1 MQLPARPAA
10 DVVLRVDGG
19 GEEGALA
26 GRRVGPDLDGPAV
39 HAVPALAVDV
49 AAGDAP
55 EEDVDEAEEALVAV
69 AAGRRPPLGRLRMV
83 DGQVEGA
90 PRKLPSLENESLYV
104 VLRRICTRRR

>member
-1 MQLPARPAA
+1 MGYPVVLVKRSFPFGRLPARPAT
-10 DVVLRVDGG
+10 DVVFRVDGG

-26 GRRVGPDLDGPAV
+26 GRRVRPDPDGSAV
-39 HAVPALAVDV
+39 LAVPAPAADV

-69 AAGRRPPLGRLRMV
+69 AAGRPPPLGRFRMV

-90 PRKLPSLENESLYV
+90 P
-104 VLRRICTRRR
+104 